1 MDVLNRAER
10 LLPQLELRGRLEL
23 LKPCLEVVVLRLGQC
38 HIGAIALVAILLKV
52 GQVIAQDLTEAAEL
66 GGALVSHTEVECAVG
81 RHGVEPLQLVVVAQ
95 DLEDSSVGLPQELE
109 PRGDEL
115 AIGAI
120 LVALSRDRLQHQVL
134 RGVLSLEIFDVDG
147 SGRSGSL
154 SRLRLLGRKLQKVL
168 DHLLERVDVH
178 LLAHDPVLDQT
189 ILREAPLLEL
199 DAQFHVLEHD
209 LLEDLL
215 PGTVAL
221 RRDHIV
227 ERLKGGVGLTD
238 VNQLLL

>member
-1 MDVLNRAER
+1 M
-10 LLPQLELRGRLEL
+10 
-23 LKPCLEVVVLRLGQC
+23 
-38 HIGAIALVAILLKV
+38 
-52 GQVIAQDLTEAAEL
+52 
-66 GGALVSHTEVECAVG
+66 
-81 RHGVEPLQLVVVAQ
+81 
-95 DLEDSSVGLPQELE
+95 
-109 PRGDEL
+109 
-115 AIGAI
+115 
-120 LVALSRDRLQHQVL
+120 
-134 RGVLSLEIFDVDG
+134 
-147 SGRSGSL
+147 
-154 SRLRLLGRKLQKVL
+154 L

-227 ERLKGGVGLTD
+227 ERLKSGVGLTD